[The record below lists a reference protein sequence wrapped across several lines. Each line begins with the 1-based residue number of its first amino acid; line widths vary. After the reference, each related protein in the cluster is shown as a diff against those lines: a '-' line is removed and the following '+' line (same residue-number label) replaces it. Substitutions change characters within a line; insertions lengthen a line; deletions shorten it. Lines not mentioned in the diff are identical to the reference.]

1 MLVIDASALTEL
13 IVGGPR
19 ASAIGPVMED
29 DGDWRA
35 PEHFMV
41 EVVSALRGM
50 WLGGHLSKEEFTA
63 AVHQAT
69 RADMSTYRIPGLIGR
84 ILELTPGATAHDAAY
99 VALAE
104 TLDCPL
110 VTLSGPV
117 RSLTGVSCEFL
128 P

>member
-1 MLVIDASALTEL
+1 
-13 IVGGPR
+13 
-19 ASAIGPVMED
+19 
-29 DGDWRA
+29 
-35 PEHFMV
+35 
-41 EVVSALRGM
+41 
-50 WLGGHLSKEEFTA
+50 
-63 AVHQAT
+63 
-69 RADMSTYRIPGLIGR
+69 MSTYRIPGLIGR